1 VGILTVSKQETI
13 DAVVQRT
20 VPKGDVF
27 EFSRAAGLLA
37 CKKTYEV
44 IPDCHPLPIEYT
56 KISHEIDGLSIIIR
70 VEVHTIYKTGVE
82 VEAMH
87 GVAITALTMY
97 DMLKP
102 IDPGIEISTIK
113 LEQKKGGKSDIKYA
127 YPETVKLLFRNL
139 QSISCQSP
147 AKKPFPMSLR

>member
-1 VGILTVSKQETI
+1 MVNITHKYNTLRKAIATATLTVSDIKTI
-13 DAVVQRT
+13 EAIQQRK

-37 CKKTYEV
+37 VKKTSDV
-44 IPDCHPLPIEYT
+44 IPDCHPLPVEYT
-56 KISHEIDGLSIIIR
+56 AITHTIEDLNIIIT

-87 GVAITALTMY
+87 GASVTALTIY

-102 IDPGIEISTIK
+102 IDKNIEISTIR
-113 LEQKKGGKSDIKYA
+113 LLQKKGGKS
-127 YPETVKLLFRNL
+127 
-139 QSISCQSP
+139 
-147 AKKPFPMSLR
+147 